1 MVKAQEVQI
10 EVEATE
16 VKKGRASWR
25 PARKLDA
32 LGKDPGF
39 RYRYVSTDYANLQKK
54 LSEGWQFVNTSTG
67 VPGKHNPTAREISDG
82 KQLDTV
88 QKYRELVLMALPE
101 DLAKERDAYHAGK
114 TSNRSQALEQRLQ
127 RDLDK
132 AARDLGSTHVAQAH
146 GSIKIGA

>member
-1 MVKAQEVQI
+1 M
-10 EVEATE
+10 
-16 VKKGRASWR
+16 
-25 PARKLDA
+25 
-32 LGKDPGF
+32 
-39 RYRYVSTDYANLQKK
+39 
-54 LSEGWQFVNTSTG
+54 
-67 VPGKHNPTAREISDG
+67 PGKHNPTAREISDG